1 MKLLEQR
8 IQAEGLVLEGNILKV
23 DGFLNHQIDA
33 ALIKQLAQEFVRL
46 FAGEK
51 IEKVLTVEASGIA
64 LACAVAEQLGV
75 HALFAK
81 KTGHKN
87 IAGEVYSA
95 EVLSYTTGKTYEII
109 VSTRFLKK
117 GERVLIIDDFLAR
130 GQALLGLIEI
140 LRQADAEL
148 VGCGIAI
155 EKGFQDGGRLIRDMG
170 VHHRRSTRKN
180 VKKHSLTV

>member
-81 KTGHKN
+81 K
-87 IAGEVYSA
+87 
-95 EVLSYTTGKTYEII
+95 
-109 VSTRFLKK
+109 
-117 GERVLIIDDFLAR
+117 
-130 GQALLGLIEI
+130 
-140 LRQADAEL
+140 
-148 VGCGIAI
+148 
-155 EKGFQDGGRLIRDMG
+155 
-170 VHHRRSTRKN
+170 
-180 VKKHSLTV
+180 